1 MRKKTVKIIASTL
14 LLLSTSACTMLDTK
28 VAVIDDFNLDNYL
41 GTWHEI
47 ARLDHSF
54 ERGLS
59 QVTATYSL
67 EGDKVVVINKGFS
80 EQKSRWKEAEGK
92 AYFMESNDI
101 ARLKVSFFGPFYGA
115 YQVHDITTDEQGNY
129 QASLVIGPNN
139 EYAWILAR
147 STSISAEVKQ
157 RFVEKMNTLG
167 IKEQEL
173 IWVKQNEQ

>member
-1 MRKKTVKIIASTL
+1 MRTKTVKIIASAL

-28 VAVIDDFNLDNYL
+28 VAVVEDFKLDNYL

-54 ERGLS
+54 ERGLT

-80 EQKSRWKEAEGK
+80 EEKSAWQQAEGK
-92 AYFMESNDI
+92 AYFIESDNI

-115 YQVHDITTDEQGNY
+115 YQVHDLITDAQGEY
-129 QASLVIGPNN
+129 VASLVIGPNN

-147 STSISAEVKQ
+147 DKAISADVKQ
-157 RFVEKMNTLG
+157 GFINKMIKLG
-167 IKEQEL
+167 IEEQDL
-173 IWVKQNEQ
+173 IWVKQN